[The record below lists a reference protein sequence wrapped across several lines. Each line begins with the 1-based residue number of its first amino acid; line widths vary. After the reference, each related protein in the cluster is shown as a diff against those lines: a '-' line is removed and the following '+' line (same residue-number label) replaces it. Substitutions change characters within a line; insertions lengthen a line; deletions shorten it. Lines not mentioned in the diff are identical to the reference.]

1 MLDTL
6 KHPPIPN
13 LCDGTCTDSCP
24 LDAVNDMVRGII
36 QGARA
41 SAPVVK
47 TGACIHR
54 GKKIGETTCVEC
66 SAKGWRLNVLE
77 CSIHQTCT
85 IENKGDR
92 VAACCRTC
100 PDYAPVAIEPIKHN
114 EGRHRFELGNGRSTL
129 VDAYQNGAI
138 PIARQQN
145 IPYERPIV
153 RNTWQRNVAQLRQRM
168 SLFNG
173 RRTVA
178 IVTGLGLDP
187 PDAVIREFAG
197 EVEDWIILPNDAS
210 LREVV
215 TFVPLL
221 ERCATTAPYE
231 CTFYAH
237 AKGVTR
243 SIEDTNVHRW
253 ATIQYETCLDYW
265 PLVELSLFGHPM
277 AGSFKKIGHIFEGSR
292 SSWHYSGTFYWLRN
306 AAVFSRQTW
315 HEVDQKWWGN
325 ESWPG
330 LHFAPDEVACLFHE
344 GLAPVLNLY
353 STEYR
358 TGMVEPAYD
367 EWKQKH
373 ARERMVVSE
382 S

>member
-1 MLDTL
+1 MGGIAGDQRLRSWAVLAYLRQCVWQLGFCLYRSWQSGRHSANLVFAVHPIVDRTGGRHVRRRQWHCFHIGDTMLDTL

-92 VAACCRTC
+92 VAAGCRTC

-153 RNTWQRNVAQLRQRM
+153 RNLAYHIAPFSCNGTWQRNVAQIRQRM
-168 SLFNG
+168 SLLNG
-173 RRTVA
+173 
-178 IVTGLGLDP
+178 
-187 PDAVIREFAG
+187 
-197 EVEDWIILPNDAS
+197 
-210 LREVV
+210 
-215 TFVPLL
+215 
-221 ERCATTAPYE
+221 
-231 CTFYAH
+231 
-237 AKGVTR
+237 
-243 SIEDTNVHRW
+243 
-253 ATIQYETCLDYW
+253 
-265 PLVELSLFGHPM
+265 
-277 AGSFKKIGHIFEGSR
+277 
-292 SSWHYSGTFYWLRN
+292 
-306 AAVFSRQTW
+306 
-315 HEVDQKWWGN
+315 
-325 ESWPG
+325 
-330 LHFAPDEVACLFHE
+330 
-344 GLAPVLNLY
+344 
-353 STEYR
+353 
-358 TGMVEPAYD
+358 
-367 EWKQKH
+367 
-373 ARERMVVSE
+373 
-382 S
+382 